1 MKKFGFIL
9 IVVLCFTGEAFASDK
24 YFYMGGAIGA
34 TMFEGEKNVYIYD
47 YNGKKALHASM
58 DTADITNREFS
69 GKVYAGYRFH
79 KHFGIETDAYYF
91 GKAQDQGYKFD
102 QPVAPIKS
110 VSISGDS
117 YHSYGFSASLLGILP
132 VSNSLEFFT
141 RFGLLYSRFEMVLPA
156 KNLKTL
162 GTNFGKPEK
171 FDAIDEDGFSILVG
185 GGLDYKIT
193 DHIVLRAEVEWSP
206 DVLNRNADSMLEK
219 VAILN
224 TQKDSVKEN
233 PKVGYDVDMDILF
246 ISTSISYRF

>member
-1 MKKFGFIL
+1 MKKISFIL
-9 IVVLCFTGEAFASDK
+9 IAVLCFAGQAFASDK

-34 TMFEGEKNVYIYD
+34 TMFDGEKNVYIYD
-47 YNGKKALHASM
+47 YNGKKALTAVM
-58 DTADITNREFS
+58 DNADITNREFS

-79 KHFGIETDAYYF
+79 KHFAIETDAYYF
-91 GKAQDQGYKFD
+91 GKAKDQGHKFD
-102 QPVAPIKS
+102 QPVAPIKA

-141 RFGLLYSRFEMVLPA
+141 RFGLLYSRFEMVLPP
-156 KNLKTL
+156 KNLKTV

-171 FDAIDEDGFSILVG
+171 FDAIDDDGFSILVG
-185 GGLDYKIT
+185 GGVDYKIT